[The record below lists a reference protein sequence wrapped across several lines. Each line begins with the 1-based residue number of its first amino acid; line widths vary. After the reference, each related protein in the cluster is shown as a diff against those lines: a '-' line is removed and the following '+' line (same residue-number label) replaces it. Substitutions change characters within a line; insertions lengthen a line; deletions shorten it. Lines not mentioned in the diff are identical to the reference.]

1 MHALKRRLFDE
12 RTIRLAFEASLVLKA
27 VFAAAEVLGGIG
39 AYFVTQQ
46 FLFQV
51 VERITRRELLED
63 PRDFIANYLMH
74 SAQHF
79 SVSTRNFT
87 AAYLLSHGV
96 IKLWLIAG
104 LLRQKLWYYPVAIA
118 VFGLF
123 IVYQVYRF
131 SLTQSLWLV
140 LVTAVD
146 LVVIGLT
153 WHEYRYL
160 ASRSSPRRRD

>member
-1 MHALKRRLFDE
+1 MKRRLFDE

-27 VFAAAEVLGGIG
+27 VFAAAEILGGIG
-39 AYFVTQQ
+39 AYFVSQQ
-46 FLFQV
+46 FLFRV
-51 VERITRRELLED
+51 VERITRQELLED
-63 PRDFIANYLMH
+63 PRDFIANYLLH

-104 LLRQKLWYYPVAIA
+104 LLRERLGYYPVGIA

-140 LVTAVD
+140 LITALD

-160 ASRSSPRRRD
+160 GSRSSPRRRG